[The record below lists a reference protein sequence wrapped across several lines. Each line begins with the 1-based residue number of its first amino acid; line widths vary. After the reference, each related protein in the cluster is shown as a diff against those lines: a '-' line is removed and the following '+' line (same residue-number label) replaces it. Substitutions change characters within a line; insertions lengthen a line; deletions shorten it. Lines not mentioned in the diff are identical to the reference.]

1 MSSGIQPA
9 QSPELRS
16 AGERCRESAVRI
28 PHQDPISVEFAIAR
42 PGDISHSCASVLSVL
57 AGADHQAC
65 RSPSSILGSFVAGND
80 SPRFVELNTVFRF

>member
-28 PHQDPISVEFAIAR
+28 PHEDPISVEFPIAR
-42 PGDISHSCASVLSVL
+42 LGDISRSCASVLDGV
-57 AGADHQAC
+57 DHQAC
-65 RSPSSILGSFVAGND
+65 RSPTSILGSFVAGND
-80 SPRFVELNTVFRF
+80 SPRFVQLNAVFRF